1 MQQSEFRGVGVL
13 GSSYRWRTPNAL
25 SRDATVASD
34 YRPNGRHRMSPGKPY
49 DKDQA
54 HTAYGAAVL
63 FGLKAGSP
71 SSRARGGAVRREW
84 DPEGLTACL
93 TLLDRTG
100 ASGRR

>member
-1 MQQSEFRGVGVL
+1 MI
-13 GSSYRWRTPNAL
+13 
-25 SRDATVASD
+25 
-34 YRPNGRHRMSPGKPY
+34 PGKSY